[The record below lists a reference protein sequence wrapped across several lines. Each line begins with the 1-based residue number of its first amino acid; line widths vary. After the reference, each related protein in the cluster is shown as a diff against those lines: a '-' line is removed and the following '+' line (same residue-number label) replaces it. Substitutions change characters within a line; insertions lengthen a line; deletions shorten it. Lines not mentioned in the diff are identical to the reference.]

1 MTRGDGK
8 EGGEEGKGERGEDG
22 DVGEESHAG
31 GRTGRRTDQS
41 KVVEEALT
49 DLKSRTTPFV
59 HDHTL
64 RWGLFADF
72 TTYHSQLSVGPE
84 LTKQQ
89 VKTTERTHGFLEL
102 LPNDIFLRI

>member
-1 MTRGDGK
+1 MGDGK
-8 EGGEEGKGERGEDG
+8 EGGEEGKGERGDDG
-22 DVGEESHAG
+22 DGGEEILAG

-41 KVVEEALT
+41 KVVEEALA
-49 DLKSRTTPFV
+49 DLKSQGTPFV

-72 TTYHSQLSVGPE
+72 TTYHSQLSVDPE

-89 VKTTERTHGFLEL
+89 VKTTERTRGFLEL
-102 LPNDIFLRI
+102 LPNGIF